1 MCKTALRG
9 DNGLCLQSVNRT
21 SCTALHD
28 NTVFVGAISGG
39 LSVFVIHQLFPPLY
53 YDFNTIPHFCVT
65 WWPESKRPWLR
76 TFVESTGGVFVRE
89 CFLAVST
96 CEGLR
101 TSSICAPMCV
111 YVCVHMCTSSHEC
124 VSCVFVSQPRPAEV
138 TLKAMGTDITA
149 GGRGVSG
156 QTAGFPITLGLVL
169 RPLPLNSSLE
179 ARRGQ
184 QRSNTLLPP
193 PLSFHHLPGPLS
205 ADNNFLL
212 FLTLC
217 ASFRSPHPSSL
228 SSCVTLPLWF
238 SHLFAP
244 HLFPSLLSF
253 LSRLFVSFFFLL
265 FS

>member
-1 MCKTALRG
+1 MTWVKASLAANVCWVNWRCVRTRVFFGCQHVWRPAYIIHLR
-9 DNGLCLQSVNRT
+9 
-21 SCTALHD
+21 A
-28 NTVFVGAISGG
+28 
-39 LSVFVIHQLFPPLY
+39 
-53 YDFNTIPHFCVT
+53 CV
-65 WWPESKRPWLR
+65 
-76 TFVESTGGVFVRE
+76 
-89 CFLAVST
+89 
-96 CEGLR
+96 
-101 TSSICAPMCV
+101 CV

-193 PLSFHHLPGPLS
+193 PLSFHHLPRPLS

-217 ASFRSPHPSSL
+217 ASFRPPHPSSL

-238 SHLFAP
+238 SHIFAP
-244 HLFPSLLSF
+244 HLFPSLLSLF
-253 LSRLFVSFFFLL
+253 LAVYLSLFFFLAL
-265 FS
+265 FIALRHFQFPSVIFPSRIQENSGVPTFCWVGSWSRDCNRDTMLPPLPPHTQADYRVNRTL